1 MTVEVVHG
9 ARRGQGNVGVRG
21 AASVVH
27 VTGDLDEEQRER
39 LHRIGDRC
47 PVQRMLEGGLRVESA
62 LEAG

>member
-1 MTVEVVHG
+1 MDHDAAKGTSGQVVRKH
-9 ARRGQGNVGVRG
+9 
-21 AASVVH
+21 VH

-62 LEAG
+62 LDGGVTRSP